1 MPTTPILTL
10 GSITNLSDFG
20 QLHQLAKSN
29 TPAFDKNAIVK
40 WMPSESG
47 DKKLKSGR
55 EQNEKATRLLYIF
68 NLARDAFGDEKL
80 AKKFLT
86 HKHRKLRTTPLAKL
100 ETEWG
105 GREVEKILN
114 AMIYGLPY

>member
-1 MPTTPILTL
+1 MPTTPLTFW
-10 GSITNLSDFG
+10 SMTNSDFG
-20 QLHQLAKSN
+20 RLHQLAKSN
-29 TPAFDKNAIVK
+29 TPAFEKNAVVN
-40 WMPSESG
+40 WMLSESG
-47 DKKLKSGR
+47 DIKPKSVR
-55 EQNEKATRLLYIF
+55 EQNVIATRMFFIF
-68 NLARDAFGDEKL
+68 NLAREAYGDEKL

-114 AMIYGLPY
+114 SMIYGLPS